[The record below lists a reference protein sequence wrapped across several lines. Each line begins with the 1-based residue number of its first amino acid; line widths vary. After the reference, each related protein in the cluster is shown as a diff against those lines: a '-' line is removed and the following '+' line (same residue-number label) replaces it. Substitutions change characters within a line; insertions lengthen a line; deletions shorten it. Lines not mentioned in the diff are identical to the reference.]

1 MDWTT
6 AMVSEPRYPALH
18 SRFPL
23 PPPRPN
29 HKLSRANPLPLLLPK
44 PNPRD
49 PPPQLQPRPQKHL
62 EWLRISE
69 LRNDE
74 DDCPLSREVFDRL
87 REGNREGRVV
97 DTIAREDD
105 IPLVVLSPPPLSPIP
120 TLREPIQLANILCS
134 TGDAVLADV
143 LEDEREGRELV

>member
-1 MDWTT
+1 M
-6 AMVSEPRYPALH
+6 
-18 SRFPL
+18 
-23 PPPRPN
+23 
-29 HKLSRANPLPLLLPK
+29 
-44 PNPRD
+44 
-49 PPPQLQPRPQKHL
+49 
-62 EWLRISE
+62 
-69 LRNDE
+69 
-74 DDCPLSREVFDRL
+74 SREVFDRL